1 MKRLSC
7 ILCTMALV
15 GFSMSAIAANDG
27 SAEAE
32 LKVESVFASSTDK
45 AWDAGAAKGAA
56 TTSKVVDHLQ
66 NHYKLYGFI
75 RNYMA
80 YDSRESVSG
89 AGDLFY
95 YLPKDVNLNEFGDD
109 LNRADQFRYLS
120 LTTRVGLD
128 VTGYQIKNTAIS
140 AKVEADFYGG
150 LSGVTGVAQL
160 RLRQAYMKFAW
171 DNLTM
176 DRGKS
181 TANVSLL
188 MGQAWHPMA
197 ADLCPVISLASGA
210 PFGPFSRTPQVTM
223 EAWLGNHFA
232 ITASALW
239 QMQYTSAGP
248 AGSSADYIK
257 YSCTPEAYIG
267 FTAKAGGFMA
277 KTGIDILS
285 IKPRRTGT
293 AYYYPEDAV
302 IALVPKSTTVKVSDR
317 ITTFSPF
324 LYMQYVKG
332 KFSVKGKTI
341 FAAAGEHMN
350 IQGGYGI
357 TEKFNDAGEDG
368 HYEYTPTYS
377 SSTWLTVSYGK
388 KWQPSLMLGYYENL
402 GTFEDLYSTRDDG
415 KVDADDFFFSKNS
428 FKNLNRM
435 YRIVPYLC
443 YNIGKFTVGLE
454 YELTA
459 AQFGTPKK
467 DTSLL
472 GDVVLYN
479 SRGLA
484 TEGLHWVMNH
494 RVQAMFKFNF

>member
-1 MKRLSC
+1 
-7 ILCTMALV
+7 MALV
-15 GFSMSAIAANDG
+15 GLPMSAIAANDG
-27 SAEAE
+27 AVAADADGGQVTAASAGKMEIAKE
-32 LKVESVFASSTDK
+32 NADADGVVEVKSN
-45 AWDAGAAKGAA
+45 AKTA
-56 TTSKVVDHLQ
+56 KVVEHLQ

-89 AGDLFY
+89 TGDLFY
-95 YLPKDVNLNEFGDD
+95 YLPKDVNLNDLGDD

-140 AKVEADFYGG
+140 AKVEADFYAG
-150 LSGVTGVAQL
+150 LSGVTGVAQF

-171 DNLTM
+171 NNLKM
-176 DRGKS
+176 NEKS

-197 ADLCPVISLASGA
+197 VDLCPVFSLASGA

-277 KTGIDILS
+277 KTGVDILS
-285 IKPRRTGT
+285 IKPRRTGEIT
-293 AYYYPEDAV
+293 YLTEGDLGLPVTKRTNA
-302 IALVPKSTTVKVSDR
+302 KVSDR

-357 TEKFNDAGEDG
+357 TEKFNGVDQDG

-377 SSTWLTVSYGK
+377 SSTWVAFSYGK
-388 KWQPSLMLGYYENL
+388 KWQPSLMLGYYENF
-402 GTFEDLYSTRDDG
+402 GTFKDLYTTRSDG
-415 KVDADDFFFSKNS
+415 KVEEGDFFFSKNS

-435 YRIVPYLC
+435 YRVVPYIT
-443 YNIGKFTVGLE
+443 YNLGKFTIGLE

-459 AQFGTPKK
+459 AQFGTPEKEEG
-467 DTSLL
+467 LL
-472 GDVVLYN
+472 TGTKVLYN

-484 TEGLHWVMNH
+484 TDGLHWVMNH